1 VSDDDAIMLPPE
13 ADRAWL
19 IDAVAELTRSQG
31 FSQFVVAP
39 IVEPTPQFFPDKW
52 AGGDASLGRLVRRL
66 LHYVGLDEVGVAVE
80 IHREDARGG
89 AAPAPPGSGGVWLD
103 GVERKV
109 VTVMAAGPTLRDPTN
124 AVAATARA
132 VAHAFRDLH
141 HLGSKDGQDNERLID
156 VTSVYL
162 GFGLLTTEASLR
174 FFSTSAGG
182 FRSNRSKFQLGSL
195 GPVAMAYLLGIQ
207 AVARGLDKPA
217 RKRLA
222 SHLQPNQAGFFR
234 AAVAELEPRREWLV
248 EKLGLPAPDTWPPP
262 PDLDELTAPLED
274 ELEDAEPEERK
285 DEDKGI
291 VGLNEGKPV
300 FRVERS
306 MAGRLGKVIIM
317 GTLMGGGLIARSIKG
332 IEISMPKM
340 IMGGLVLAA
349 LGMLIG
355 RLFEDV
361 RCSEPKCG
369 APLERDMTVC
379 PRCGGTI
386 VGAIKNPKE
395 RLAAEEA
402 LRRAEAD
409 GVPGSG
415 SGSGSE

>member
-1 VSDDDAIMLPPE
+1 MLPPE
-13 ADRAWL
+13 ADRTWL
-19 IDAVAELTRSQG
+19 VEAMAALTHSQG
-31 FSQFVVAP
+31 FSRLVVGP

-80 IHREDARGG
+80 IHPEDARGG
-89 AAPAPPGSGGVWLD
+89 APPAPPGSGGVWLD
-103 GVERKV
+103 GIERKV
-109 VTVMAAGPTLRDPTN
+109 VTIMAAGPSLRDPTN
-124 AVAATARA
+124 GVAATARA
-132 VAHAFRDLH
+132 AAHAFRDFHRLPA
-141 HLGSKDGQDNERLID
+141 KDPQEAERLVD
-156 VTSVYL
+156 VTGVYL

-182 FRSNRSKFQLGSL
+182 FRSNRSKFQLGVL
-195 GPVAMAYLLGIQ
+195 GPQAMAYLLGIQ
-207 AVARGLDKPA
+207 AVARGMDRA
-217 RKRLA
+217 QRKRLTA
-222 SHLQPNQAGFFR
+222 HLQPNQAGFFR
-234 AAVAELEPRREWLV
+234 AAVEDLEPRREWLL
-248 EKLGLPAPDTWPPP
+248 ERLGIPPRESWPPP

-274 ELEDAEPEERK
+274 ELDDAVPEERK
-285 DEDKGI
+285 DEDRGI
-291 VGLNEGKPV
+291 VGLNAGKPV

-340 IMGGLVLAA
+340 ILGGLVLAA
-349 LGMLIG
+349 IGMAIG

-369 APLERDMTVC
+369 APLRRDMTVC
-379 PRCGGTI
+379 PRCGGDI

-402 LRRAEAD
+402 LRRAQAD
-409 GVPGSG
+409 EPEQAG
-415 SGSGSE
+415 